1 MLRLEGVNAG
11 YAGTQILRD
20 FSLEAVQGMTTVLLG
35 PNGAGKSTAL
45 KVVNGLLR
53 PTRGR
58 VLFQDA
64 DVTALPAHERASRGI
79 ASCPEGRRLFPL
91 LTTEGN
97 LRLGAYARRARAAAD
112 ETLDSVYDLF
122 PRLRERAAVKAGR
135 LSGGEQQMVAIG
147 RALMSTPLILVLDEP
162 SLGLAPKLVSEIF
175 EKINALRKRGLTV
188 LMVEQNAYAA
198 LRIADFGYVMQNGQ
212 VVRTGPTNELL
223 DLEALRKDYFA
234 IG

>member
-79 ASCPEGRRLFPL
+79 ASYP
-91 LTTEGN
+91 
-97 LRLGAYARRARAAAD
+97 
-112 ETLDSVYDLF
+112 
-122 PRLRERAAVKAGR
+122 
-135 LSGGEQQMVAIG
+135 
-147 RALMSTPLILVLDEP
+147 
-162 SLGLAPKLVSEIF
+162 
-175 EKINALRKRGLTV
+175 
-188 LMVEQNAYAA
+188 
-198 LRIADFGYVMQNGQ
+198 
-212 VVRTGPTNELL
+212 
-223 DLEALRKDYFA
+223 
-234 IG
+234 